1 MPSSIFSSFHS
12 KSFTALFVKGLL
24 IHIEPITFL
33 MYLNQ
38 FHKFNFTW
46 VLSKSGARLNER
58 FFMIV
63 QAHMGVVHKEIYFFV
78 RIFVENIESI

>member
-1 MPSSIFSSFHS
+1 
-12 KSFTALFVKGLL
+12 
-24 IHIEPITFL
+24 